1 MRLSGFVDVTLPI
14 GYREAQEGVQV
25 HQIAGISNSAK
36 AGGIADS
43 VIIGLQYRIA

>member
-1 MRLSGFVDVTLPI
+1 MRLSGFVGVILQL
-14 GYREAQEGVQV
+14 GHREAQEGVQV
-25 HQIAGISNSAK
+25 HQIAGISNPAK